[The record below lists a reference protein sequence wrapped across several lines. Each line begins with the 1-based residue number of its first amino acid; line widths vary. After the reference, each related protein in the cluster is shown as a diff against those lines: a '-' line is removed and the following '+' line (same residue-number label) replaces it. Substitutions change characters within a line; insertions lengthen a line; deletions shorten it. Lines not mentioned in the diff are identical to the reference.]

1 MRRLRAAPSKTI
13 NFFEY
18 EEQTFTITIGAVTL
32 AAAMPLAS
40 AAGPSTVPM
49 QGTMAM
55 PKVAYLA
62 EYGQLEVTLPAAVPQ
77 LTPLLVSNP
86 GDSFNPADPWYDS
99 LDPSRQG
106 QSFSR
111 RYGFVMNSVTD
122 QLPPGTEIWI
132 RKLSSS
138 PGLSAYRYA
147 GSTSKAWEPIF
158 GTAGTT
164 NAMYWN
170 GVMFHP
176 AFTAPPGTSALSAT
190 FEAYLLDRATGAE
203 VPESSSGP
211 FVLNF
216 ANVGD
221 GRPKLSL
228 ESRIA
233 VFWPPDTTNY
243 VLEATDTLPDGT
255 WTRVT
260 NETMVIDGQSAV
272 LLAPGEARRFFRMRL
287 AP

>member
-1 MRRLRAAPSKTI
+1 MKK
-13 NFFEY
+13 
-18 EEQTFTITIGAVTL
+18 QTFTIAFGAVAL

-40 AAGPSTVPM
+40 AAILNNVPM

-55 PKVAYLA
+55 PMVSYHA
-62 EYGQLEVTLPAAVPQ
+62 EYGQLQVMLPADVPQ

-86 GDSFNPADPWYDS
+86 GDGFNPADPWYDS

-106 QSFSR
+106 LSFSR

-122 QLPPGTEIWI
+122 PLPPGTEIWI
-132 RKLSSS
+132 RKLSAS

-147 GSTSKAWEPIF
+147 GSTSKIWTPIF

-176 AFTAPPGTSALSAT
+176 TFTAPPGTDALSAT
-190 FEAYLLDRATGAE
+190 FEAYLLDRTTGAE

-228 ESRIA
+228 ESRI
-233 VFWPPDTTNY
+233 VVSWPPDATNY
-243 VLEATDTLPDGT
+243 VLEAADTLLNGT

-272 LLAPGEARRFFRMRL
+272 LLAPSEARRFFRMRL

>member
-1 MRRLRAAPSKTI
+1 
-13 NFFEY
+13 
-18 EEQTFTITIGAVTL
+18 
-32 AAAMPLAS
+32 
-40 AAGPSTVPM
+40 M

-62 EYGQLEVTLPAAVPQ
+62 EYGQLEVTLPAAEPQ

-122 QLPPGTEIWI
+122 PLPPETEIWI
-132 RKLSSS
+132 RKLSST

-147 GSTSKAWEPIF
+147 GSTLKAWEPIF

-164 NAMYWN
+164 NAMHWN

-176 AFTAPPGTSALSAT
+176 AFTAPPGTNAVSAI
-190 FEAYLLDRATGAE
+190 FEVYLVDRTTGEE
-203 VPESSSGP
+203 VGGSSSGP

-216 ANVGD
+216 TNVGD

-228 ESRIA
+228 ESRMV

-243 VLEATDTLPDGT
+243 VLEATDKLPDGT

-260 NETMVIDGQSAV
+260 NEIMVIEGQSAV
-272 LLAPGEARRFFRMRL
+272 LVAPSEARRFFRMRL